1 MLNEPLPTEADIRKL
16 AVKQAKFSNCFAV
29 SHLSRFA
36 AATEQDDAKVS
47 VEFEF
52 GLDEQRR
59 YQLLGKVSCS
69 TLVICQR
76 CLEAMPLVLECNV
89 NIVVV
94 YDDIQAKQLPKAIEP
109 LVVADGEVIDLNEI
123 VEDELLLNMPFTNF
137 HQNEHCYARSQQ
149 FNDPNQP
156 DDSNA
161 DAGQSNNPFSVLQT
175 LKDDD

>member
-1 MLNEPLPTEADIRKL
+1 MLNDPLPTEADIRKL

-76 CLEAMPLVLECNV
+76 CLETMPLVLECNV

-109 LVVADGEVIDLNEI
+109 LVVADGEVIDLNETSQA
-123 VEDELLLNMPFTNF
+123 EAEFELEQNLANGLDGKLFSQALNHGRQGKPLLAIEIY
-137 HQNEHCYARSQQ
+137 Q
-149 FNDPNQP
+149 
-156 DDSNA
+156 
-161 DAGQSNNPFSVLQT
+161 
-175 LKDDD
+175 